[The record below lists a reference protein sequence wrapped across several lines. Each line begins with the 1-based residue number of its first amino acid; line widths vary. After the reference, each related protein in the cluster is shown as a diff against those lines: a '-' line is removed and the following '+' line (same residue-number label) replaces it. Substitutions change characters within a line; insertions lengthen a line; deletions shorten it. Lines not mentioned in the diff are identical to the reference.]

1 MMESCVNRPSRAVES
16 GSADRIAPYAWFIL
30 LQSFL
35 ITALVFGIWFSFG
48 VFFVAMIQ
56 DFGWSRGG
64 TSMPFA
70 IGNLVQAALSPLVGF
85 LSDRWG
91 PRRVILIG
99 FVLGVASLAACSQV
113 QTLWHLVVLFGFGF
127 GSSVVFAGPVSNTA
141 LLSRWFIR
149 KRGAIIGLAFA
160 GMGVGVKI
168 LGPLTQYFILW
179 VGWRQSFLY
188 LAALLGAYGV
198 LAYWGLRNAPW
209 EVGLQ
214 PYGTLPPAPSRTR
227 ATTVPDTTEWRVR
240 QALRRR
246 EFWVL
251 FFVQFLIP
259 LGIFPISVHQ
269 VAYLVDVGFSE
280 VFAAAI
286 LGHMGLMSAC
296 GRVGFGSLS
305 DRLGR
310 FGGVALSVLCSQI
323 GIVVLLLVHDAS
335 VTWPLYLYALFFGLG
350 YGARGP
356 IVSAIIADLFPG
368 RHLGTIY
375 GLISIGHGL
384 GGALGPWYGGYI
396 YDRVGAYKPAFV
408 LALFSLVGVI
418 GCFWV
423 ATRRL
428 SQRVSRRS

>member
-1 MMESCVNRPSRAVES
+1 MNRPSRAVES

-35 ITALVFGIWFSFG
+35 TNALVFGIWFSFG
-48 VFFVAMIQ
+48 VFFVAMVQ
-56 DFGWSRGG
+56 EFGWSRGG

-70 IGNLVQAALSPLVGF
+70 IGNLVQAALSPLVGL

-91 PRRVILIG
+91 PRRVMLVG
-99 FVLGVASLAACSQV
+99 FAIGVASLAACSQV
-113 QTLWHLVVLFGFGF
+113 QTLWHLVVFFGFGF
-127 GSSVVFAGPVSNTA
+127 GSSVIFAGPVSNTA

-149 KRGAIIGLAFA
+149 QRGSVIGLAFA

-168 LGPLTQYFILW
+168 LGPLTQHLILW
-179 VGWRQSFLY
+179 VWWRQSFLY

-198 LAYWGLRNAPW
+198 LAYWGLRNTPR

-214 PYGTLPPAPSRTR
+214 PYGSMAPLPSRTP
-227 ATTVPDTTEWRVR
+227 ATAPPPATERNVR
-240 QALRRR
+240 SALRQR
-246 EFWVL
+246 EFWAL
-251 FFVQFLIP
+251 FLVQILIP
-259 LGIFPISVHQ
+259 VGIFPISVHQ

-323 GIVVLLLVHDAS
+323 GIVILLLVRDAS
-335 VTWPLYLYALFFGLG
+335 IAWPLYLYALFFGLG

-356 IVSAIIADLFPG
+356 IVSAIIADLYPG

-375 GLISIGHGL
+375 GLISIGHGI
-384 GGALGPWYGGYI
+384 GGALGPWYGGYV
-396 YDRVGAYKPAFV
+396 YDQVGAYKPAFV
-408 LALFSLVGVI
+408 LALLSLLGVI

-428 SQRVSRRS
+428 AQRGSTS

>member
-1 MMESCVNRPSRAVES
+1 VNRPSRAVES
-16 GSADRIAPYAWFIL
+16 GSADRIAPYAWLIL

-35 ITALVFGIWFSFG
+35 TTALVFGIWFSFG
-48 VFFVAMIQ
+48 VFFVAMVQ

-64 TSMPFA
+64 ASMPFA
-70 IGNLVQAALSPLVGF
+70 IGNLVQAALSPLVGL

-91 PRRVILIG
+91 PRRVMLVGLAI
-99 FVLGVASLAACSQV
+99 GVASLAACSQV
-113 QTLWHLVVLFGFGF
+113 QTLWHLVVFFGFGF
-127 GSSVVFAGPVSNTA
+127 GSGVVFAGPVSNTA

-149 KRGAIIGLAFA
+149 QRGAMIGLAFA
-160 GMGVGVKI
+160 GMGVGVKV
-168 LGPLTQYFILW
+168 LGPLTQYLILW

-188 LAALLGAYGV
+188 LAVLLGAHGI
-198 LAYWGLRNAPW
+198 LAYWGLRNTPR
-209 EVGLQ
+209 EMGLQ
-214 PYGTLPPAPSRTR
+214 PYGTAPPPRSRAS
-227 ATTVPDTTEWRVR
+227 ATTVPPAAAWSVR
-240 QALRRR
+240 RALRQR
-246 EFWVL
+246 EFWAL
-251 FFVQFLIP
+251 FFVQILIP

-286 LGHMGLMSAC
+286 LGYMGLMSAC

-323 GIVVLLLVHDAS
+323 GIVLLLFVRDAS
-335 VTWPLYLYALFFGLG
+335 VAWPLYLYALFFGLG

-375 GLISIGHGL
+375 GLISIGHGI
-384 GGALGPWYGGYI
+384 GGALGPWYGGYV

-408 LALFSLVGVI
+408 LALLSLVGVI
-418 GCFWV
+418 ACFWV

-428 SQRVSRRS
+428 ARRANLC

>member
-1 MMESCVNRPSRAVES
+1 MNRPPRAVES

-35 ITALVFGIWFSFG
+35 TNALVFGIWFSFG
-48 VFFVAMIQ
+48 VFFVAMVQ
-56 DFGWSRGG
+56 EFGWSRGG

-70 IGNLVQAALSPLVGF
+70 IGNLVQAALSPLVGL

-91 PRRVILIG
+91 PRRVMLVGFTIG
-99 FVLGVASLAACSQV
+99 FASLAACSQV
-113 QTLWHLVVLFGFGF
+113 QTLWHLVVFFGFGF
-127 GSSVVFAGPVSNTA
+127 GSSVIFAGPVSNTA

-149 KRGAIIGLAFA
+149 QRGAVIGLAFA

-168 LGPLTQYFILW
+168 LGPLTQHLILW

-198 LAYWGLRNAPW
+198 LAYWGLRNTPR

-214 PYGTLPPAPSRTR
+214 PYGTMPPLPSRTP
-227 ATTVPDTTEWRVR
+227 AAAPPATEWSVR
-240 QALRRR
+240 SALRQR
-246 EFWVL
+246 EFWAL
-251 FFVQFLIP
+251 FLVQILIP
-259 LGIFPISVHQ
+259 VGIFPISVHQ

-310 FGGVALSVLCSQI
+310 FGGVVLSVLCSQI
-323 GIVVLLLVHDAS
+323 GIVILLLVRDAS
-335 VTWPLYLYALFFGLG
+335 IAWPLYLYALFFGLG

-356 IVSAIIADLFPG
+356 IVSAIIADLYPG

-375 GLISIGHGL
+375 GLISIGHGI
-384 GGALGPWYGGYI
+384 GGALGPWYGGYV
-396 YDRVGAYKPAFV
+396 YDQVGAYKPAFV
-408 LALFSLVGVI
+408 LALISLLGVI

-428 SQRVSRRS
+428 AQRGSTS